1 VVTVMLVALAVVN
14 AIFITWATVLDTRH
28 TSALARALGVTPREV
43 SAGLAAAQA
52 LPALAGAV
60 LGIPAGIALFSTATP
75 DDAPAPPLWVLVAL
89 VPATAVAIALLTSIP
104 ARLAARQRITEA
116 LDAEPA

>member
-1 VVTVMLVALAVVN
+1 MASQELCETTLER
-14 AIFITWATVLDTRH
+14 D
-28 TSALARALGVTPREV
+28 S
-43 SAGLAAAQA
+43 
-52 LPALAGAV
+52 PALLQV
-60 LGIPAGIALFSTATP
+60 TP

-104 ARLAARQRITEA
+104 ARLAARQPIAEA